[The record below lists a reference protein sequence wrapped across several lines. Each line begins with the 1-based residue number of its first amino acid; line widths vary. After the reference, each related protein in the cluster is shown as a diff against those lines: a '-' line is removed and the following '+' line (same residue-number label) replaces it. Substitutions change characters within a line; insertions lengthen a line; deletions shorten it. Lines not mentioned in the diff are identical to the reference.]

1 MMKFL
6 YEIFKDIC
14 FWHFCYQVLNYIFV
28 SLFKKYKKYRIN
40 QYRFFLK
47 TLRQSKSLKDFE
59 MVLINCLA
67 KIRTRSFI
75 GNFYI
80 YSHRKIIKRSGFNS

>member
-1 MMKFL
+1 MIKFL
-6 YEIFKDIC
+6 YEIFQVFAVIY
-14 FWHFCYQVLNYIFV
+14 WCYYFLNYI
-28 SLFKKYKKYRIN
+28 FKKYKKYKIN

-47 TLRQSKSLKDFE
+47 VLRQSKSLKDFE

-67 KIRTRSFI
+67 KIKTRSFI

-80 YSHRKIIKRSGFNS
+80 YSRRRIIKRSGFNS

>member
-1 MMKFL
+1 MKEFL
-6 YEIFKDIC
+6 YEVFKTVALIHCCYC
-14 FWHFCYQVLNYIFV
+14 FLNYI
-28 SLFKKYKKYRIN
+28 LKKYKKYRIN
-40 QYRFFLK
+40 QYRFFLR
-47 TLRQSKSLKDFE
+47 TLKQSKSLEDFE

-67 KIRTRSFI
+67 KIKTRSFI